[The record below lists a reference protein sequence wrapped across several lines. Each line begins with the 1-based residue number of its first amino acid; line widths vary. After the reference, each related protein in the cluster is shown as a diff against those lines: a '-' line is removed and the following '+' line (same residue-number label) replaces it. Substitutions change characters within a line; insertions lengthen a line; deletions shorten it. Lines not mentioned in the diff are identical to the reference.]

1 MRSLAG
7 CAGRRRQA
15 YRIREEACR
24 IGMVKS
30 SGLCYVR
37 GKSTR
42 SPPER
47 RPPESPLYDH
57 ADRKDAQ
64 HCHHRPR

>member
-1 MRSLAG
+1 MLQI
-7 CAGRRRQA
+7 AGRDRRGRQA
-15 YRIREEACR
+15 YRTREEACR
-24 IGMVKS
+24 LGMVKS

-47 RPPESPLYDH
+47 RPPESPLYD
-57 ADRKDAQ
+57 DPYRKNAQ
-64 HCHHRPR
+64 HCHHRAR